1 VPKRRYS
8 WGDGKGRVHSRPK
21 RTRSQLN
28 AAKRT
33 RAQDRD
39 PLYDPTQQ
47 LSGSR
52 LAGAADALVGLEF
65 DPQRRALEQ
74 EAAQTQTQGAAV
86 QNRANSYFL
95 QLAEAERGNVE
106 RGQAIGNLLNGQI
119 AEIGRQTNSALDT
132 AQAQGVAALGGRP
145 SGLDGGG
152 SEQLAT
158 ELAAA
163 RARAA
168 ENTQR
173 AGQDAGSQT
182 AAFTSLADL
191 SRQARELRGGETVQQ
206 LANAQ
211 SAKLSEIGTRRAA
224 LEASVGPKRVEQI
237 LGLRQSGFENAATA
251 AGLDL
256 DRAELQAQVQQ
267 EQTDAQ
273 LAKARLRATN
283 RQNRARNKLT
293 AKQIAATKRGQT
305 LSAETQRRGQDITLR
320 GQNMSAAQRAA
331 DRKSRENI
339 AKARRKGTKLESADA
354 KKVKTGIVNAVADLD
369 QRKPKN
375 AAAWLRKQGAP
386 GIVIRAALERQRG
399 GLKLS
404 TVAELKRLGIRVP
417 RSWIG
422 AYKGPPT
429 PP

>member
-1 VPKRRYS
+1 MPK
-8 WGDGKGRVHSRPK
+8 KRPK
-21 RTRSQLN
+21 RTPAQIRK
-28 AAKRT
+28 AR
-33 RAQDRD
+33 RIRRQDRN
-39 PLYDPTQQ
+39 PLYDPTSQ

-52 LAGAADALVGLEF
+52 LAKAAGDLVNLEVG
-65 DPQRRALEQ
+65 PQRKALDF
-74 EAAQTQTQGAAV
+74 EAAQTRTQGAAV
-86 QNRANSYFL
+86 QGRANDYFM
-95 QLAEAERGNVE
+95 QLAQAERGNVE
-106 RGQAIGNLLNGQI
+106 RGSAIGNLLNGTI
-119 AEIGRQTNSALDT
+119 AEIGKQTNSALDT
-132 AQAQGVAALGGRP
+132 AAAQGAAALGADAAVRGP
-145 SGLDGGG
+145 GLDGG
-152 SEQLAT
+152 SSKLAE

-163 RARAA
+163 RARAG

-173 AGQDAGSQT
+173 AGLDAASQT
-182 AAFTSLADL
+182 ASFTSLADL

-211 SAKLSEIGTRRAA
+211 QSKLADVSSRRAA

-404 TVAELKRLGIRVP
+404 TVAELKRLGIRGP